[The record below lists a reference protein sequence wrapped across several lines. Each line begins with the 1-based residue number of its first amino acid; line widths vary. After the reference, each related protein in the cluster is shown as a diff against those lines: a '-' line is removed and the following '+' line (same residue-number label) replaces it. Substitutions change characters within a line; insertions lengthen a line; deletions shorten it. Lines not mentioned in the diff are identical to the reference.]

1 MNLSPA
7 LEKEYTVDRMSARK
21 AQRLAEYIAFGPVIF
36 EASRLMVKYGIL
48 DMLRDSAEG
57 LTIDEVAS
65 QASISRY
72 AAKVLLEASLSIGTV
87 IVNKDT
93 DRFSITKVGWFLLTD
108 AATRV
113 NMDFN
118 HDVNY
123 MGWFE
128 LDEAL
133 KTGRPAG
140 LRHLGDWPTIYE
152 GLSSLPEDVQKSW
165 FGFDHFYSDNS
176 FDEALAL
183 VFALHPR
190 NILDV
195 GGNTGRWACRCG
207 GHYCRPSTAD
217 RADERS
223 HCGPGRSGAYT
234 WLRHGPAGCFGGVP
248 GTPPL
253 GRRMDE
259 PVS

>member
-140 LRHLGDWPTIYE
+140 ML
-152 GLSSLPEDVQKSW
+152 
-165 FGFDHFYSDNS
+165 
-176 FDEALAL
+176 
-183 VFALHPR
+183 
-190 NILDV
+190 
-195 GGNTGRWACRCG
+195 
-207 GHYCRPSTAD
+207 
-217 RADERS
+217 
-223 HCGPGRSGAYT
+223 
-234 WLRHGPAGCFGGVP
+234 WLQ
-248 GTPPL
+248 
-253 GRRMDE
+253 
-259 PVS
+259 